1 QARSGGRR
9 RSCNRCSAKKE
20 RCDGHEPCHRCIR
33 AGSECLYASCRTLGR
48 PRNQPAPPKGGCSG
62 DAGGGRAKPTP
73 AASRKTTST
82 AAAAGSATGASTVT
96 TLKAK
101 PSGAKEGTSGGG
113 GGEASAAPPAW
124 SGMTEIPGGGR
135 GRGGCPTP
143 CPPGLEAAR
152 ERRRLRRAEPMS
164 MVSDIMAML
173 SQVSWTARV
182 EEAAQK
188 TKRELSELR
197 ALMTAE
203 KALVEE
209 RRRANWLDTRPF
221 DGIAV
226 CALASASIGLHCAL
240 HDFSELLRFGRE
252 VASCTYRCPG
262 LARYQPH
269 AYHAALVI
277 LAAFGKRSEFE
288 LLLTVAPGELRLSES
303 TGRPLTYDEHA
314 DTCSHAVCRRH
325 AKVIVEMS
333 KGLAREEATARTAA
347 AEAGEEEEKEGG
359 EGGRRRSLSSG
370 EVGST
375 AAVTADSGESGG
387 DNHPTTTT
395 TTTTPG
401 ERKSAATTAGV
412 APPMLRAPQG
422 ERSSAL
428 VSRSPPP
435 SPAEDHPSSARDFRM
450 PDAGPASAAPVAAV
464 MPAGQPGLAEQQQH
478 PFAAVLPGSA
488 VAEPREAEGAA
499 AVETGERRW
508 AQDYPPC
515 WPAVPP
521 TSGGELSPN
530 GAGGAAMMTGTRSPS
545 APVSQA
551 DDGVAP
557 LRRGGAGD
565 QNLPPSSS
573 SPLQAPSF
581 GHRQGMRLGVLSA
594 AATAITAPAARGA
607 AEVRR
612 GGDRSAGGASAS
624 ASSRLPVGSRPSQEQ
639 RGATT
644 STYSL
649 AASGDDLGLAG
660 LAAARHGH
668 GHPAALQAS
677 LRNSSS
683 SRTPRQAPVF
693 YGPRRA
699 QQQFGMPTPV
709 AASPQQEASA
719 RAMAMKQQQVSPVRV
734 AVSGGVR
741 AMQAAAPTAG
751 TLTSRLWGMP
761 RQQQQQKQPGAQANS
776 SPPGPASAG
785 QFVPSL
791 AVSTLGVPRPCGS
804 QGLALPPWQWQ
815 VGGGGDGGGTPS
827 AGEPRPPPATP
838 PPAASSDLQLMSN
851 EMLLEDDDT
860 PDMSQPCARQES
872 PAAAAAAAAV
882 AGLAVGLEAPPS
894 PPLPLPR
901 EGRATA
907 TTGGPSGMTAG
918 EASAAAIALATLSG
932 APATL
937 SKTPSATAAAAA
949 AVGRG
954 ATAAEGGWCVGEV
967 NGRERRSYE
976 EEMIALWELIATG
989 DSE

>member
-1 QARSGGRR
+1 
-9 RSCNRCSAKKE
+9 
-20 RCDGHEPCHRCIR
+20 
-33 AGSECLYASCRTLGR
+33 
-48 PRNQPAPPKGGCSG
+48 
-62 DAGGGRAKPTP
+62 
-73 AASRKTTST
+73 
-82 AAAAGSATGASTVT
+82 
-96 TLKAK
+96 
-101 PSGAKEGTSGGG
+101 
-113 GGEASAAPPAW
+113 
-124 SGMTEIPGGGR
+124 MTEIPGGGR
-135 GRGGCPTP
+135 GRGGYPTP
-143 CPPGLEAAR
+143 CPPGLKAAR

-197 ALMTAE
+197 SLMTAE

-333 KGLAREEATARTAA
+333 KGLAREEATARTVAA
-347 AEAGEEEEKEGG
+347 DAGEEEEKEEG

-375 AAVTADSGESGG
+375 AAVTADSGESGD

-395 TTTTPG
+395 TTTTTTQG
-401 ERKSAATTAGV
+401 ERKSAAATAGA

-428 VSRSPPP
+428 VLRSPPP
-435 SPAEDHPSSARDFRM
+435 SPAEDHPSSPRDCRM

-488 VAEPREAEGAA
+488 VAVPREAEGAA
-499 AVETGERRW
+499 VVKTGERRW
-508 AQDYPPC
+508 AQEYPPC
-515 WPAVPP
+515 WSAVPP
-521 TSGGELSPN
+521 TSGRELSPN
-530 GAGGAAMMTGTRSPS
+530 GAGGAAMMIGSRSPAAS
-545 APVSQA
+545 ACHA
-551 DDGVAP
+551 DDGVAL
-557 LRRGGAGD
+557 LRRGGAGE

-607 AEVRR
+607 AEVGR

-624 ASSRLPVGSRPSQEQ
+624 ASSRLPVGSRSSQEQ

-649 AASGDDLGLAG
+649 AASGDDLELAG

-668 GHPAALQAS
+668 GDPAALQTT

-683 SRTPRQAPVF
+683 SSSSSTCQIPVF

-699 QQQFGMPTPV
+699 QQQLGTPTPV
-709 AASPQQEASA
+709 AALPQHQAA
-719 RAMAMKQQQVSPVRV
+719 ALAMAMKQQRVSPVRV
-734 AVSGGVR
+734 SVSGGVR
-741 AMQAAAPTAG
+741 AMKAAAPTAG

-761 RQQQQQKQPGAQANS
+761 RQQQQQEQPGARANS

-785 QFVPSL
+785 QLVPSL
-791 AVSTLGVPRPCGS
+791 AVSTLGAPRHCGS

-815 VGGGGDGGGTPS
+815 VGCGGGGGGTPS
-827 AGEPRPPPATP
+827 AGEPRPPPAAP
-838 PPAASSDLQLMSN
+838 PSAASSDLQLMSN
-851 EMLLEDDDT
+851 EMLLEDDAT

-872 PAAAAAAAAV
+872 PAATAAAAAV
-882 AGLAVGLEAPPS
+882 AGPAVGLEAPPAS
-894 PPLPLPR
+894 PLPLPR
-901 EGRATA
+901 EGRAAA

-937 SKTPSATAAAAA
+937 SKTPSATAAAAV

-967 NGRERRSYE
+967 SGRDRRSHE
-976 EEMIALWELIATG
+976 EEMMALWELITTG

>member
-1 QARSGGRR
+1 
-9 RSCNRCSAKKE
+9 
-20 RCDGHEPCHRCIR
+20 
-33 AGSECLYASCRTLGR
+33 
-48 PRNQPAPPKGGCSG
+48 
-62 DAGGGRAKPTP
+62 
-73 AASRKTTST
+73 
-82 AAAAGSATGASTVT
+82 
-96 TLKAK
+96 
-101 PSGAKEGTSGGG
+101 
-113 GGEASAAPPAW
+113 
-124 SGMTEIPGGGR
+124 MTEIPGGGR

-173 SQVSWTARV
+173 SRVSWNARA

-197 ALMTAE
+197 SLMTAE

-209 RRRANWLDTRPF
+209 RRRVNWLDTRPF

-240 HDFSELLRFGRE
+240 HEFSELLPVGRE

-277 LAAFGKRSEFE
+277 LAAFGKRAEFE
-288 LLLTVAPGELRLSES
+288 LLLTVAPRELRLSES

-333 KGLAREEATARTAA
+333 KGLAREEVTAGTVAA
-347 AEAGEEEEKEGG
+347 NAGEQEEKEG
-359 EGGRRRSLSSG
+359 EGSRRRSLSSG

-375 AAVTADSGESGG
+375 AAVTADFGESGD
-387 DNHPTTTT
+387 DNHPTTTMT
-395 TTTTPG
+395 TTMTQG
-401 ERKSAATTAGV
+401 ERKSAADTAGA
-412 APPMLRAPQG
+412 APPMTRAPQG
-422 ERSSAL
+422 ERSSSL
-428 VSRSPPP
+428 VLRSPPP
-435 SPAEDHPSSARDFRM
+435 SPPEDHPSCPRDCRM

-478 PFAAVLPGSA
+478 PFATVLPGSA
-488 VAEPREAEGAA
+488 AAVPREAEGAA
-499 AVETGERRW
+499 AAAAAAAKTGERRW
-508 AQDYPPC
+508 AQEYPPC
-515 WPAVPP
+515 WPAQPP

-530 GAGGAAMMTGTRSPS
+530 GAGGAAMMIGSRSPA
-545 APVSQA
+545 APACQA

-573 SPLQAPSF
+573 SPPQAPSF

-624 ASSRLPVGSRPSQEQ
+624 AISRLPVRSRPSQEQ
-639 RGATT
+639 RGSMT

-668 GHPAALQAS
+668 GDPAALPAT

-683 SRTPRQAPVF
+683 SSSSSTPPQAPVF

-699 QQQFGMPTPV
+699 QQQLGMPTPV
-709 AASPQQEASA
+709 APSPQNEAA
-719 RAMAMKQQQVSPVRV
+719 ALAMAMKQQQVPPVRV
-734 AVSGGVR
+734 AVPGGVR
-741 AMQAAAPTAG
+741 AMQAAAPAAG

-761 RQQQQQKQPGAQANS
+761 RQQQQQKQPGAHANS
-776 SPPGPASAG
+776 SPSGPASAG

-791 AVSTLGVPRPCGS
+791 AVSTLRVPRPCGS

-815 VGGGGDGGGTPS
+815 VGGGGGGGASS
-827 AGEPRPPPATP
+827 AGEPRPPPAAP
-838 PPAASSDLQLMSN
+838 PSAASSDLQLMSN
-851 EMLLEDDDT
+851 EMLLEDDAT
-860 PDMSQPCARQES
+860 PDMSQPCARQGS

-882 AGLAVGLEAPPS
+882 AGPAVGLEAPPA
-894 PPLPLPR
+894 PPLPLRR
-901 EGRATA
+901 EGRAAA

-937 SKTPSATAAAAA
+937 PKTPSATAAAAA
-949 AVGRG
+949 AAGRG

-967 NGRERRSYE
+967 GGRERRSYE
-976 EEMIALWELIATG
+976 DEMIALWELIATG